1 MPHKLLLADDSVTI
15 QRVIELTFADEDVQ
29 VIAVGDGQKAIERI
43 EAERPDIVL
52 ADVGMPER
60 DGYEVAAFVK
70 TTAHLA
76 HIPVLLLTGAFEPV
90 DEQRA
95 SAAGCDG
102 VLAKPFEP
110 HMVITR
116 VKELLA
122 GGAVP
127 RATLSGSG
135 GAEAPRPPAVAE
147 ESAGAE
153 KPFVAEPLAADDA
166 PAPAARLEAG
176 PEAAPLGAEAA
187 DAQVRIS
194 RRTPIAVP
202 GFGAPAPPV
211 ESHAALDEYFD
222 RLDAAFATLQ
232 QTPATAAD
240 SGQAPLGAGA
250 VVSAGAAA
258 EPVPELSS
266 AKAATTAPRE
276 SPVEPPLAD
285 AAPAPVPKAPAQ
297 PLGIAQAFSAL
308 FAAER
313 GETPPDAPTII
324 GPAAVPQVSIDDLA
338 ERVARLVLER
348 LSDRVVRETVTDV
361 VSRVAERLVRD
372 EIERVKATL
381 K

>member
-70 TTAHLA
+70 GTAHLA

-95 SAAGCDG
+95 GAVGCDG

-122 GGAVP
+122 GVAGGGPLPRRGPAGVGAPPVAAVP
-127 RATLSGSG
+127 DAGAG
-135 GAEAPRPPAVAE
+135 APDADDHGIAEAAAAE
-147 ESAGAE
+147 ASDSARGAAQ
-153 KPFVAEPLAADDA
+153 PEP
-166 PAPAARLEAG
+166 
-176 PEAAPLGAEAA
+176 PEAEAAGAA
-187 DAQVRIS
+187 DAQIHLDH
-194 RRTPIAVP
+194 RTPIAVP
-202 GFGAPAPPV
+202 GFGAPPPPV

-222 RLDAAFATLQ
+222 RLDAAFSTLQ
-232 QTPATAAD
+232 QAPAPAAEP
-240 SGQAPLGAGA
+240 GPP
-250 VVSAGAAA
+250 AGAASPEESGAPPASRA
-258 EPVPELSS
+258 E
-266 AKAATTAPRE
+266 
-276 SPVEPPLAD
+276 
-285 AAPAPVPKAPAQ
+285 AAPTPAAKGPSQVP
-297 PLGIAQAFSAL
+297 GIAQAFTAL

-313 GETPPDAPTII
+313 GETPADLPAYI
-324 GPAAVPQVSIDDLA
+324 GPSPAPQVSVDDLV
-338 ERVARLVLER
+338 ERVTRQVLER
-348 LSDRVVRETVTDV
+348 LSDRVVRETVSDV